1 MKKYFI
7 LSLYVL
13 SSLSI
18 GVYFNFFDNSN
29 LTVTSTVDNFKL
41 TIDGNTKNC
50 LSKSCEINVKNGTY
64 NLLIEKDGYYDYI
77 QKLKVSKDAS
87 LQVNLQKEISL
98 DLVNKDDY
106 LPPFYIEQQENQS
119 LVFKT
124 QDNTLI
130 TTFSN
135 LKNNEII
142 YSSDLSKL
150 ALFGSDNIYFYDTQS
165 KEVQKIKADELSQ
178 PFKMT
183 NKGTLLVE
191 SPEGIQERTL
201 SNKKISS
208 IGLKDLNRIIQT
220 PDNDYLIVSDSISF
234 DIATEI
240 SDETVSFSEFLK
252 LAQETPF
259 QLFKVSED
267 FSSFST
273 LFNLEES
280 AAKEIDL
287 LFELDKDL
295 IPVSL
300 LKNGKSYFEISL

>member
-7 LSLYVL
+7 LSIYIL
-13 SSLSI
+13 SSISI
-18 GVYFNFFDNSN
+18 GIYFNFFDNSN
-29 LTVTSTVDNFKL
+29 LTVTSTLDNFKL

-50 LSKSCEINVKNGTY
+50 LSNSCLVKVKNGTY

-150 ALFGSDNIYFYDTQS
+150 ALFGTDNIYFYDSKT
-165 KEVQKIKADELSQ
+165 KEVKKIKAEILNQ
-178 PFKMT
+178 PFKIT

-191 SPEGIQERTL
+191 STEGIQEKTL
-201 SNKKISS
+201 ENQKISS
-208 IGLKDLNRIIQT
+208 IGLKDLNRIIQV
-220 PDNDYLIVSDSISF
+220 PDNSFIVVSDSISF

-240 SDETVSFSEFLK
+240 DNQTVSIAEILK
-252 LAQETPF
+252 IAQEKPF
-259 QLFKVSED
+259 QVFKVSED
-267 FSSFST
+267 FSSFSNLFT
-273 LFNLEES
+273 LDQAE
-280 AAKEIDL
+280 EIDL
-287 LFELDKDL
+287 LFELDQDL

-300 LKNGKSYFEISL
+300 LKNGKSYFKISL